1 MKFRLPG
8 PASKPKYL
16 RLEEFIL
23 QAITRGDYPL
33 HSRLPSINELCRESG
48 LARDTVLAAYGKL
61 QERGIIRAIH
71 GSGFFVARNTFDHKP
86 SLFLLFDVMN
96 GYKEVL
102 YRSFMESISK
112 QYTVDIYFHY
122 YNTQVLKNLLRLNAG
137 HYEKYVVMPHFHEN
151 IASFLEKIPADKLF
165 FLDNIVKGVHVPAVY
180 QNFEEDIYNALS
192 EAAPQLTKYRKLVF
206 LDNTLFQFIPEG
218 MKTGFIKYC
227 SLHSFPYRMSPE
239 FKEDEMEKGDMY
251 IAISDADL
259 IKIIKSAT
267 RRGMKPGRDFGLIS
281 YDETPLKEVLAGGI
295 TVISTDFEKMGRL
308 AADCIL
314 NERHEVVANQC
325 RLILRSS
332 L

>member
-16 RLEEFIL
+16 RLEDYIL

-33 HSRLPSINELCRESG
+33 HSRLPSINELCSESG
-48 LARDTVLAAYGKL
+48 LSRDTVLAAYGKL

-71 GSGFFVARNTFDHKP
+71 GSGFFVARNSFDHKP

-112 QYTVDIYFHY
+112 QFSVDIYFHY
-122 YNTQVLKNLLRLNAG
+122 YNTQVLKNLVWLNAG
-137 HYEKYVVMPHFHEN
+137 HYERYVVMPHFHEN
-151 IASFLEKIPADKLF
+151 IASFLDKIPADKLF
-165 FLDNIVKGVHVPAVY
+165 FLDNIVKGMRVPAVY
-180 QNFEEDIYNALS
+180 QNFEDDMYKALS
-192 EAAPQLTKYRKLVF
+192 EATSLLAKYRKLVF

-218 MKTGFIKYC
+218 MKTGFLNYC
-227 SLHSFPYRMSPE
+227 RINRFPHLMTSE
-239 FKEDEMEKGDMY
+239 FKEDEMEKGDVY
-251 IAISDADL
+251 IAVSDADL
-259 IKIIKSAT
+259 IKIIKYAA
-267 RRGMKPGRDFGLIS
+267 RRGLKPGMDFGLIS

-295 TVISTDFEKMGRL
+295 TVISTNFEKMGQL
-308 AADCIL
+308 AAQCIL
-314 NERHEVVANQC
+314 QDSHEVIANEC
-325 RLILRSS
+325 LLILRNS